1 MRDLS
6 FLTEPHEPQT
16 SPGLETS
23 DEQLASISMLA
34 DEGDFATAADRVEAL
49 VSEKVFDIRLIVF
62 LLHDATLQGGFDA
75 LAAGLEGLL
84 RFLQDNDGALGPA
97 ERKQAHIARSVR
109 WLLETTADTINY
121 EQQRST
127 ERWHIWQSKVTA
139 ATCRRVLDAM
149 QALIYGAGE
158 ATVQATAESS
168 ARIARWLRDTT
179 AQLDVE
185 EARHMSSDE
194 ESKVAPEAQPP
205 QEAAAPARLD
215 VSAAPLTCEVRGSTK
230 LVDLLR
236 KLEAF
241 ENLVD
246 RKAYERAALVGDDVM
261 GLLDSFDPREYFPEL
276 FSQFGALLSAHVE
289 DITPHWQHKDSVRW
303 RMLEQF
309 YKVDLERFEKET

>member
-6 FLTEPHEPQT
+6 FLTQSHEPQD

-23 DEQLASISMLA
+23 DEQLAGISMLA
-34 DEGDFATAADRVEAL
+34 DEGDFGTAANRVEAL
-49 VSEKVFDIRLIVF
+49 IAEQVFDIRLLVF
-62 LLHDATLQGGFDA
+62 VLHDATLQGGFDA
-75 LAAGLEGLL
+75 LANSLEGLL

-109 WLLETTADTINY
+109 WLLEKTADTINY
-121 EQQRST
+121 EEQRST
-127 ERWHIWQSKVTA
+127 ERWHAWQSKLTA
-139 ATCRRVLDAM
+139 TTCRRVLDAM

-158 ATVQATAESS
+158 ETVKATAEAS

-179 AQLDVE
+179 AQLDAE
-185 EARHMSSDE
+185 EARHLSADDT
-194 ESKVAPEAQPP
+194 PEASPEPPP
-205 QEAAAPARLD
+205 QTGAPAPATLE
-215 VSAAPLTCEVRGSTK
+215 VSTARQTCEVRGSTK
-230 LVDLLR
+230 LVELLR

-241 ENLVD
+241 ESLVE

-261 GLLDSFDPREYFPEL
+261 GQLDNFDPREYFPEL

-309 YKVDLERFEKET
+309 YKVDLDRFEKET